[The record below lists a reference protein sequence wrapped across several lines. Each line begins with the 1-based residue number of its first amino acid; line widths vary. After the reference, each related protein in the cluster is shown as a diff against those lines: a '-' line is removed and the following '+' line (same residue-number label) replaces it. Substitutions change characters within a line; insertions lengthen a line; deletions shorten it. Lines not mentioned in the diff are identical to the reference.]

1 MLAGSCHPSPSYAPS
16 MPRASS
22 TLYAS
27 AILRSIAV
35 SSARAHLLPALL
47 IPEDYRACAVAL
59 HARELILRSPQMS
72 AIALGGFSG
81 GFTGVLNGGFSTG
94 VENAGERLP
103 NDGLDDIVDLLRKM
117 ELTGEQ
123 KLEIYFLIKKY
134 LGSVQ

>member
-1 MLAGSCHPSPSYAPS
+1 MRTCC
-16 MPRASS
+16 
-22 TLYAS
+22 
-27 AILRSIAV
+27 
-35 SSARAHLLPALL
+35 PALL

>member
-1 MLAGSCHPSPSYAPS
+1 MNPSNNPAEHTASNTANPNGYPTRATQSPTTYAHD
-16 MPRASS
+16 
-22 TLYAS
+22 T
-27 AILRSIAV
+27 
-35 SSARAHLLPALL
+35 RAHSLPALL
-47 IPEDYRACAVAL
+47 IPEDYRARAVAL

>member
-1 MLAGSCHPSPSYAPS
+1 MLIGSSHPSTP
-16 MPRASS
+16 
-22 TLYAS
+22 YAS
-27 AILRSIAV
+27 AILRNIAC